1 MSTTLVLAA
10 ALLAQG
16 ATQFTVPAPKADRI
30 DVAFEE
36 IMAGQPE
43 LAIKK
48 IEQGGAARDG
58 DPSAL
63 INLGTANAMLGRQ
76 SLAQN
81 LYRTAIISD
90 MRYNVQLSDGTWLD
104 SRRAARLAI
113 AKLAKGEALALK

>member
-16 ATQFTVPAPKADRI
+16 ATEFTVPAPTADRI

-36 IMAGQPE
+36 IMAGQAE
-43 LAIKK
+43 LAIEK
-48 IEQGGAARDG
+48 IKQGGAARDG

-81 LYRTAIISD
+81 LYRAAIISD